1 MMSSRTET
9 GSDIGEEARRYR
21 TLTRSLLVLTLVL
34 GIAAIAALRG
44 ALPRELATPAL
55 YFVLATSLAA
65 AWCGWKGHRIAIEQR
80 ERASR
85 SGMLVLIAA
94 QLARQDDAA
103 LETMVKRG
111 GPAAEAAAM
120 VLAGR
125 ARKPG
130 GLGSHDAP

>member
-1 MMSSRTET
+1 MAWPAET
-9 GSDIGEEARRYR
+9 GGDIGEEARQYR
-21 TLTRSLLVLTLVL
+21 TLTRGLLVLTLVL

-44 ALPRELATPAL
+44 ALPRELAIPAL
-55 YFVLATSLAA
+55 YFVLATALAA
-65 AWCGWKGHRIAIEQR
+65 AWCGWKGHRIALEQR

-85 SGMLVLIAA
+85 SSMIVLLSA
-94 QLARQDDAA
+94 QLARQDDVV

-125 ARKPG
+125 APRTGRTTPPK
-130 GLGSHDAP
+130 SD

>member
-1 MMSSRTET
+1 MAWRAET
-9 GSDIGEEARRYR
+9 GGDIGEEARQYR
-21 TLTRSLLVLTLVL
+21 TLTRGLLVLTLVL

-44 ALPRELATPAL
+44 ALPRELAIPAL
-55 YFVLATSLAA
+55 YFVLATALAA
-65 AWCGWKGHRIAIEQR
+65 AWCGWKGHRIALEQR

-85 SGMLVLIAA
+85 SGMIVLLSA
-94 QLARQDDAA
+94 QLARQDDVV

-125 ARKPG
+125 ASRTGRTTPAKSG
-130 GLGSHDAP
+130 

>member
-1 MMSSRTET
+1 MAWRAET
-9 GSDIGEEARRYR
+9 GGDIGEEARQYR
-21 TLTRSLLVLTLVL
+21 TLTRGLLVLTLVL

-44 ALPRELATPAL
+44 ALPRELAIPAL
-55 YFVLATSLAA
+55 YFVLATALAA
-65 AWCGWKGHRIAIEQR
+65 AWCGWKGHRIALEQR

-85 SGMLVLIAA
+85 SSMIVLLSA
-94 QLARQDDAA
+94 QLARQDDVV

-125 ARKPG
+125 APRTGRTTPAK
-130 GLGSHDAP
+130 SD

>member
-1 MMSSRTET
+1 MAWRAET
-9 GSDIGEEARRYR
+9 GGDIGEEARQYR
-21 TLTRSLLVLTLVL
+21 TLTRGLLVLTLVL

-44 ALPRELATPAL
+44 ALTRELAIPAL
-55 YFVLATSLAA
+55 YFVLATALAA
-65 AWCGWKGHRIAIEQR
+65 AWCGWKGHRIALEQR

-85 SGMLVLIAA
+85 SGMIVLLAA
-94 QLARQDDAA
+94 QLARQDDVA

-125 ARKPG
+125 APRTGKATPAKSG
-130 GLGSHDAP
+130 

>member
-1 MMSSRTET
+1 MASRVES
-9 GSDIGEEARRYR
+9 GADIGEEARQYR
-21 TLTRSLLVLTLVL
+21 TLTRGLLVLTLML

-44 ALPRELATPAL
+44 ALPRELAIPAL
-55 YFVLATSLAA
+55 YFVLATALAA
-65 AWCGWKGHRIAIEQR
+65 AWCGWKGHRIALMQR

-85 SGMLVLIAA
+85 SGMTVLIAA
-94 QLARQDDAA
+94 QLAQQDDVV

-125 ARKPG
+125 AQRK
-130 GLGSHDAP
+130 GSATTATSG

>member
-1 MMSSRTET
+1 MAWRAET
-9 GSDIGEEARRYR
+9 GGDIGEEARQYR
-21 TLTRSLLVLTLVL
+21 TLTRGLLVLTLVL

-44 ALPRELATPAL
+44 ALPRELAIPAL
-55 YFVLATSLAA
+55 YFVLATALAA
-65 AWCGWKGHRIAIEQR
+65 AWCGWKGHRIALEQR

-85 SGMLVLIAA
+85 SGMIVLLAA
-94 QLARQDDAA
+94 QLARQDDVV

-125 ARKPG
+125 APRTGKATPAKSG
-130 GLGSHDAP
+130 